1 MPRVES
7 FFIFFDQVNV
17 QDPTMLFGKS
27 GGGGEGGGGVGCER
41 SMGWWVM
48 RGGVRR
54 KSYFIPCHRV
64 D

>member
-1 MPRVES
+1 MQRVES
-7 FFIFFDQVNV
+7 FFTFFDQVNV

-27 GGGGEGGGGVGCER
+27 RGGGGGVGG
-41 SMGWWVM
+41 SGVNGPWLVVM
-48 RGGVRR
+48 RGGVGR